1 MKNTAANS
9 PWRRGRPPP
18 CRTRSF
24 VRPRDLS
31 HKRERHQATL
41 PLNGLKG
48 VTPSRV
54 NQRPM
59 TGRGNS
65 NREENRILVL
75 RPTFQ
80 PRTNRSDRTGP
91 RPQTSRLPTAKHVFS
106 CGWGRRGRARTGG
119 PFMLLAFPL
128 EYESRCGRENI
139 PPPSKRQNQQPQPG
153 VVQRCSRSFRP
164 SGAVTADCSGQNNF
178 SAIPPSPQ
186 SPTSIS
192 QQTTAA
198 VARAA
203 ATVNGSVK

>member
-31 HKRERHQATL
+31 HKRETSSHTSSQRVEGGDSFAGEPAADDWQR
-41 PLNGLKG
+41 KFE
-48 VTPSRV
+48 SRR
-54 NQRPM
+54 NQ
-59 TGRGNS
+59 
-65 NREENRILVL
+65 ILVL

-106 CGWGRRGRARTGG
+106 CGWGRRGRARTVG

-139 PPPSKRQNQQPQPG
+139 PPRSK
-153 VVQRCSRSFRP
+153 
-164 SGAVTADCSGQNNF
+164 GQNKTNN
-178 SAIPPSPQ
+178 PSQ
-186 SPTSIS
+186 E
-192 QQTTAA
+192 
-198 VARAA
+198 
-203 ATVNGSVK
+203 

>member
-1 MKNTAANS
+1 MKS
-9 PWRRGRPPP
+9 EQRR
-18 CRTRSF
+18 
-24 VRPRDLS
+24 
-31 HKRERHQATL
+31 
-41 PLNGLKG
+41 
-48 VTPSRV
+48 
-54 NQRPM
+54 
-59 TGRGNS
+59 
-65 NREENRILVL
+65 NRIMVL

-80 PRTNRSDRTGP
+80 PRANRSDRTGP

-106 CGWGRRGRARTGG
+106 CGWGRRGRARTVV

-139 PPPSKRQNQQPQPG
+139 PPPSKGQNQQPQPG

-192 QQTTAA
+192 QQTTAT

>member
-1 MKNTAANS
+1 MEKGQTSSVPNEVFCPS
-9 PWRRGRPPP
+9 RLV
-18 CRTRSF
+18 SQ
-24 VRPRDLS
+24 
-31 HKRERHQATL
+31 KRETSSHTSSQRVEGGDSFAGEPAADDWQR
-41 PLNGLKG
+41 KFE
-48 VTPSRV
+48 SRR
-54 NQRPM
+54 NQ
-59 TGRGNS
+59 
-65 NREENRILVL
+65 ILVL

-106 CGWGRRGRARTGG
+106 CGWGRRGRARTVG

-139 PPPSKRQNQQPQPG
+139 LPPSKGQNQQPQPG

>member
-41 PLNGLKG
+41 PLTGLKR
-48 VTPSRV
+48 VTPSQV
-54 NQRPM
+54 NRQRNDDWRM
-59 TGRGNS
+59 KSESRRNQ
-65 NREENRILVL
+65 ILVL

-128 EYESRCGRENI
+128 EYESRGGGRENI
-139 PPPSKRQNQQPQPG
+139 PPRSKGQNQQPQE
-153 VVQRCSRSFRP
+153 
-164 SGAVTADCSGQNNF
+164 
-178 SAIPPSPQ
+178 
-186 SPTSIS
+186 
-192 QQTTAA
+192 
-198 VARAA
+198 
-203 ATVNGSVK
+203 